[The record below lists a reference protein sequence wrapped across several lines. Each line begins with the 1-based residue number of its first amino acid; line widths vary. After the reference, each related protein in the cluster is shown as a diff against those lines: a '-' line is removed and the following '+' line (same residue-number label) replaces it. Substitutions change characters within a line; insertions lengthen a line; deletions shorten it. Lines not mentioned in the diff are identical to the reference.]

1 MFPTTSCPRCGHS
14 YKNIHVEKSGGHAIM
29 DTPSLWVQQEGDMAV
44 ILEEV
49 RRLDGLIHQINEDKA
64 RLLRRVNSMQAATRR
79 LPPELLSTIFLF
91 VRPPIDFNTRSTP
104 VHLPEDDE
112 GRRDAYGEEDDF
124 QIVLGA
130 VSSHWRQIAWRT
142 PQLWT
147 TISVEVYETTGEN
160 NVSLLSLYF
169 ENSQSLPLTI
179 ELDFRAQLALLLE
192 PADSLEG
199 GPPDCVMPI
208 ESIKTL
214 FINNAAKIQN
224 FIVTGL
230 PLHWISLIN
239 KAFSRCQSMTLFWP
253 PSYYTQEE
261 QNTQPLDLSELPSLR
276 HLRLKNFI
284 LPSILPCQ
292 TITTLQ
298 LHGMTVRQ
306 CVESLINCTNL
317 IKFENLGFRRRSPL
331 DPLPSLTQSIVLE
344 NLESL
349 TWCIHEDSWSST
361 FFAYIRFPK
370 LCALKLFAKLS
381 KTPSENLYNDIAT
394 FFSGLESLQV
404 LELDSIFLGY
414 RFMKTALA
422 STPHLTELILNTCS
436 FTMRSMA
443 ISMIGRPVD
452 GLVEDTAEKRA
463 VVGSDQLDG
472 AKMLPRLRKLIIL
485 VTYGLQKSEMIVE
498 MLEALQGARVAQEH
512 FSLELSQ
519 LECDWRLE
527 CLGKLKQLAE
537 SGFEFEILMES
548 RPLDYMSPLVGV
560 SGGPG

>member
-49 RRLDGLIHQINEDKA
+49 RRLEGLIHQINEDRA

-79 LPPELLSTIFLF
+79 LPPELLSTIFQF
-91 VRPPIDFNTRSTP
+91 ARPSINFDTRSTP
-104 VHLPEDDE
+104 VYLPEDDQL
-112 GRRDAYGEEDDF
+112 RRNTYREEDDF

-130 VSSHWRQIAWRT
+130 VSSHWRQIAWAT

-147 TISVEVYETTGEN
+147 TISVEVYETAGEN
-160 NVSLLSLYF
+160 NGSLLSLYF
-169 ENSQSLPLTI
+169 ENSQSLPLTV
-179 ELDFRAQLALLLE
+179 ELDFRAQLALLL
-192 PADSLEG
+192 DSLED
-199 GPPDCVMPI
+199 PPDCVMPI

-214 FINNAAKIQN
+214 FLNNAAKIQN

-230 PLHWISLIN
+230 PPCWISLIN
-239 KAFSRCQSMTLFWP
+239 KAFSRCVSMTLYWP
-253 PSYYTQEE
+253 PPYGTQGE
-261 QNTQPLDLSELPSLR
+261 QNDTRPLDLSELPSLR
-276 HLRLKNFI
+276 HLRLKNFT
-284 LPSILPCQ
+284 LPFILPCQ

-317 IKFENLGFRRRSPL
+317 IKFENLGFGRRSPL
-331 DPLPSLTQSIVLE
+331 DPLPSLTQSVVLE

-361 FFAYIRFPK
+361 FFSYIRFPK
-370 LCALKLFAKLS
+370 LCVLKLSANLS
-381 KTPSENLYNDIAT
+381 ESPSESLYNDIAT
-394 FFSGLESLQV
+394 FFSGLESLRV

-498 MLEALQGARVAQEH
+498 MLEALRGARVAQEH

-527 CLGKLKQLAE
+527 YLEKLKQLAE